1 MDSEYSGGA
10 NESSMEQMDSSGEDY
25 DGVDIDETDGGNSA
39 ASGLVQGLPIPQ
51 PKPSPQVSLP
61 RRGSQD
67 SVTGTLR
74 VTRPTPATPRIV
86 HHSLPPLGYTPA
98 PTGVDNS
105 VFSGSAKHGRPV
117 EAMCVDPFERK
128 KRRVG
133 SGSAIEVSRFR
144 TDFTDVGHIGKGSFS
159 DVFRVKSRVDGQT
172 YAIKR
177 LKKQCNSESDRR
189 RCESEARIHASLSL
203 AMDCDPLQ
211 SCHIIKYH
219 TSWYEDGRLFIQT
232 EFCPSSLPDLIGDS
246 GGPLPETSVMS
257 MIRDVCKGLKFLH
270 ALDLVHLDIKPAN
283 ILVSRRGLF
292 KIGDLGLVS
301 PAGEPA
307 EVTSGDARYLPR
319 EILLNNFKN
328 LPMADIFS
336 LGATALECMLAQR
349 LEAEGEEWHRL
360 RDGQLPVQE
369 LREQYS
375 EQLVNLIR
383 MMMDP
388 DPDRR
393 PSAATILEFDISHER
408 PPVDS
413 SPKGQDVSPGSS
425 IIKSLKH
432 TRHKLRK
439 LFTTTT

>member
-10 NESSMEQMDSSGEDY
+10 GESSAEHMESSCEDY
-25 DGVDIDETDGGNSA
+25 DGVDIDETDGGTSA
-39 ASGLVQGLPIPQ
+39 ASALGAGVCIQS
-51 PKPSPQVSLP
+51 KPSPQVSLP

-67 SVTGTLR
+67 SITGALR

-105 VFSGSAKHGRPV
+105 VFLGSAKHGRPV
-117 EAMCVDPFERK
+117 ESMYVDPLERK

-133 SGSAIEVSRFR
+133 GGSATEVSRFR
-144 TDFTDVGHIGKGSFS
+144 SDFTDVSHLGKGSFS
-159 DVFRVKSRVDGQT
+159 DVFKVKSRVDGQV

-177 LKKQCNSESDRR
+177 LKKQCISEADRR
-189 RCESEARIHASLSL
+189 RSEGEARVHASLSRE
-203 AMDCDPLQ
+203 MDTCPSL
-211 SCHIIKYH
+211 SCHIVKYH
-219 TSWYEDGRLFIQT
+219 TAWFEDGRLFIQT
-232 EFCPSSLPDLIGDS
+232 EFCPSSLPDLIADN
-246 GGPLPETSVMS
+246 GGPLPESTVVAML
-257 MIRDVCKGLKFLH
+257 RDVAKGLMFLH
-270 ALDLVHLDIKPAN
+270 RLDLVHLDIKPAN
-283 ILVSRRGLF
+283 IFVSPRGLF

-328 LPMADIFS
+328 LPKADIFS

-360 RDGQLPVQE
+360 RDGHIPE
-369 LREQYS
+369 EEMRYHYS
-375 EQLVNLIR
+375 EQLIR
-383 MMMDP
+383 VIRDMMHP
-388 DPDRR
+388 EPERR
-393 PSAATILEFDISHER
+393 PAAETILTYEF
-408 PPVDS
+408 PVNAVQAA
-413 SPKGQDVSPGSS
+413 SPRDDVSPGSS
-425 IIKSLKH
+425 IIKSLRH

-439 LFTTTT
+439 LFTTST